1 MSTPGYFYSLLPGVY
16 QQLDTERGQPLRAL
30 MQLLQEQYDAL
41 DANIG
46 ALYENWFIET
56 CAPWAVPYIGR
67 LTGIDYASD
76 PQHAFAIQRAAV
88 GNAVRFARRKGTL
101 YVLQPLVWSAT
112 GWYAL
117 AVESGL
123 PPATISVSQS
133 MPNPARTFALNG
145 APPSAGAS
153 LGSII
158 NDVTLYIWR
167 LASWPVTAVTAPLIN
182 YAAPVDN
189 AGMFTF
195 DPLGLDTQLFAV
207 ALDAPPMMS
216 PSSIAGTPAPITRAA
231 LAADLAAYRA
241 SYSSL
246 QPTQQP
252 PNSTY
257 YGPDR
262 SINANVN
269 GMNVSPLFVAAGDLS
284 DWNATGYT
292 QRIVIDPQ
300 LGRIAV
306 PPGGFPAPMTT
317 SYAYGFAAPIGGG
330 PYERRDSLT
339 DPASVAWVATVGA
352 KGEYTSLTAAF
363 AAWESAGS
371 PRALIRIIDNGA
383 YGWQLPILLPMDG
396 AMTIE
401 AADQLRP
408 TILFS
413 AVGTIGGLSAG
424 SAYLRFSGIR
434 VEGPIAISPA
444 SLLDIDFIDC
454 TIVPPVVPAYDFV
467 ASGALVTPRSSH
479 TATLVDVNV
488 LLAGGSSGTAP
499 LADAE
504 LFSTETFTSAATG
517 SLNVARTLHTANIV
531 NDEVWIIGGMGAND
545 TALGSIETFMTDAF
559 TLSTAALADPR
570 WSHTTT
576 VLDDTRLIVIGGTNG
591 SDAIAVAEIV
601 DTAAGTVTPSG
612 SLNIPRWNHI
622 AIPIAGGDVLIV
634 GGENASGPVTTPEL
648 LVNGAFVKM
657 PDNDAGAV
665 ASAASAAL
673 ADGSTLIAG
682 GIAAA
687 GVTSAAA
694 LTSVGFSL
702 TATGSLPAAAS
713 QLTATSLAA
722 GDGRVLVAGG
732 MGASGAIAEAS
743 LYNPNSATFEDASAM
758 TVARASHTATL
769 FPNGAVLIAGGTDGS
784 TTLGSTE
791 LLQQTGVEFLPPALI
806 VTTAIAGQGGVS
818 FRIVRSIIGPMSL
831 ALPRVAVRAE
841 DSILDAFS
849 SGAIFATTG
858 DVTIEASFVRSTLF
872 GSVAVSALEGTIDSI
887 FTGPVTVAN
896 AEARD
901 ADYCYLPPGSNAGG
915 YRNQPLLALQ
925 TAAAEL
931 DLPDVADLPPAIRAL
946 VLVRTAPAFLSTSFT
961 SPEYAQLR
969 AGSSP
974 AIVSGSSEGSELGAF
989 CAWRG
994 TDRQTLIRQIVNDFI
1009 PAGRNAAIVYLT

>member
-1 MSTPGYFYSLLPGVY
+1 VSTPGYFYSLLPGVY
-16 QQLDTERGQPLRAL
+16 QQLDAERGQPLRAL

-56 CAPWAVPYIGR
+56 CAPWVVPYIGK
-67 LTGIDYASD
+67 LTGIDYAAD

-101 YVLQPLVWSAT
+101 YVLQPLIWSAT

-117 AVESGL
+117 AVESAL
-123 PPATISVSQS
+123 PPATISMAQS
-133 MPNPARTFALNG
+133 MPSPARTFALNG
-145 APPSAGAS
+145 APPSVSAS

-158 NDVTLYIWR
+158 NDVTLYVWR

-182 YAAPVDN
+182 YAAPVEN

-195 DPLGLDTQLFAV
+195 DPLGLDTPLFAV
-207 ALDAPPMMS
+207 AVDAPPMMS
-216 PSSIAGTPAPITRAA
+216 PSPAIAVPAPITRAA

-246 QPTQQP
+246 PLSEQP

-257 YGPDR
+257 YGPAR
-262 SINANVN
+262 SINATMNGTNVP
-269 GMNVSPLFVAAGDLS
+269 PLSVAAGDLS
-284 DWNATGYT
+284 DWNATGFT
-292 QRIVIDPQ
+292 QRIVIDPK
-300 LGRIAV
+300 LGRIAL

-330 PYERRDSLT
+330 PYERRDSLV
-339 DPASVAWVATVGA
+339 DPATVAWVATVGA
-352 KGEYTSLTAAF
+352 SAEYTSLTAAF
-363 AAWESAGS
+363 SAWESAGS
-371 PRALIRIIDNGA
+371 PRALIRIVDSGT
-383 YGWQLPILLPMDG
+383 YTWELPITLPLDG
-396 AMTIE
+396 ALTIE

-408 TILFS
+408 AIVFGAT
-413 AVGTIGGLSAG
+413 GTIGGLSTG
-424 SAYLRFSGIR
+424 SAYFRLSGIR
-434 VEGPIAISPA
+434 VEGPVGISSE

-454 TIVPPVVPAYDFV
+454 TIVPPVVPTYDFV
-467 ASGALVTPRSSH
+467 PSGALVTPRSSH
-479 TATLVDVNV
+479 TATLVDTNV
-488 LLAGGSSGTAP
+488 LLAGGSGSAP

-504 LFSTETFTSAATG
+504 LFSTDTFTSAATG
-517 SLNVARTLHTANIV
+517 SLNVARTLHTANLV
-531 NDEVWIIGGMGAND
+531 GDDVWIIGGTGAND
-545 TALGSIETFMTDAF
+545 AALGSIETFATDAF
-559 TLSTAALADPR
+559 TLSSASLTDPR
-570 WSHTTT
+570 WSHTATA
-576 VLDDTRLIVIGGTNG
+576 LDATRLIVIGGTNG

-601 DTAAGTVTPSG
+601 DTAAGTVTPSA

-622 AIPIAGGDVLIV
+622 AIPMAGGDVLIA

-648 LVNGAFVKM
+648 FVNGAFVKL

-673 ADGSTLIAG
+673 ANGSTLIAG

-694 LTSVGFSL
+694 LVSAGFNL
-702 TATGSLPAAAS
+702 TATGSMPDAAS
-713 QLTATSLAA
+713 LLTATSLAV

-732 MGASGAIAEAS
+732 MATSGASASAS
-743 LYNPNSATFEDASAM
+743 LYNPNAATFEAAPPM
-758 TVARASHTATL
+758 TVARASHSATL
-769 FPNGAVLIAGGTDGS
+769 LPNGAVLVAGGTDGS
-784 TTLGSTE
+784 APLGTTE
-791 LLQQTGVEFLPPALI
+791 LFQQTGSDFSPPAII
-806 VTTAIAGQGGVS
+806 VTSTIVGQGGVS
-818 FRIVRSIIGPMSL
+818 FRIVRSIIGSMSL

-841 DSILDAFS
+841 DSIIDAFGS
-849 SGAIFATTG
+849 DAIFAITG
-858 DVTIEASFVRSTLF
+858 DVAIDASFVRSTLF
-872 GSVAVSALEGTIDSI
+872 GSVAVSGLEGTIDSI

-896 AEARD
+896 AD
-901 ADYCYLPPGSNAGG
+901 VSDVSYCYLPRGSNVGG
-915 YRNQPLLALQ
+915 YRCQPLLALQ
-925 TAAAEL
+925 NAAAEL
-931 DLPDVADLPPAIRAL
+931 DLPDAADLPPAIRAL
-946 VLVRTAPAFLSTSFT
+946 VLIRTTPSFLSTAFT

-974 AIVSGSSEGSELGAF
+974 AIVSGSSEGSELGVF